1 MSKNIFVTGTGTEIG
16 KTYVAGL
23 LVKKLHEAGEKSAYY
38 KAAMS
43 GNDKDADG
51 NLIPGDAKFVKE
63 LAGIDQD
70 LNEMCPYIYERAY
83 SPHLA
88 AQIEGNPVN
97 LDYVVEKL
105 RDLEKKYDYIT
116 LEGSGGILCP
126 LRFDDEE
133 IYLEDFV
140 KKAKLSSIIVADAGL
155 GTINNLVLT
164 AFYMKEKGMKIKGII
179 FNNFIPGDVLQEDNI
194 KMCQH
199 MSGLKVL
206 ACVKKGDKDL
216 DIDCL
221 LYTSPSPRDCS

>member
-43 GNDKDADG
+43 GNERDQEGK
-51 NLIPGDAKFVKE
+51 LIPGDAKFVKDF
-63 LAGIDQD
+63 GSIDQP
-70 LNEMCPYIYERAY
+70 LEEMCPYVYEKAY

-88 AQIEGNPVN
+88 AQIEGNPVD
-97 LDYVVEKL
+97 LDKVVEKF

-133 IYLEDFV
+133 IYLENFV

-164 AFYMKEKGMKIKGII
+164 AFYMKEKGMKVKGII

-194 KMCQH
+194 KMCEH

-216 DIDCL
+216 DIDIDKL
-221 LYTSPSPRDCS
+221 REIYE

>member
-63 LAGIDQD
+63 LGGIDQD
-70 LNEMCPYIYERAY
+70 LNEMCPYIYEKAY

-105 RDLEKKYDYIT
+105 KDLEKKYDYIT

-164 AFYMKEKGMKIKGII
+164 AFYMKEKGMKVKGII

-194 KMCQH
+194 KMCEH

-216 DIDCL
+216 DIDIDKL
-221 LYTSPSPRDCS
+221 KEIYE

>member
-51 NLIPGDAKFVKE
+51 KLIPGDAKFVKE
-63 LAGIDQD
+63 LAGIDQN

-97 LDYVVEKL
+97 LDCVVEKL

-179 FNNFIPGDVLQEDNI
+179 FNNFIPGDVMQEDNI

-216 DIDCL
+216 DIDIDKL
-221 LYTSPSPRDCS
+221 KEIYE

>member
-43 GNDKDADG
+43 GNDKDVDG

-63 LAGIDQD
+63 LGGIDQD
-70 LNEMCPYIYERAY
+70 LNEMCPYVYERAY

-164 AFYMKEKGMKIKGII
+164 AFYMKEKGMKVKGII

-194 KMCQH
+194 KMCEH

-216 DIDCL
+216 DIDIDKL
-221 LYTSPSPRDCS
+221 KEIYE

>member
-97 LDYVVEKL
+97 LDYVLEKL
-105 RDLEKKYDYIT
+105 RDLEKKYEYIT

-133 IYLEDFV
+133 IYLEDLV

-164 AFYMKEKGMKIKGII
+164 AFYMKEKGMKVKGII
-179 FNNFIPGDVLQEDNI
+179 FNNFIPGDVMQEDNI

-216 DIDCL
+216 DIDIDKL
-221 LYTSPSPRDCS
+221 KEIYE

>member
-70 LNEMCPYIYERAY
+70 LNEMCPYVYERAY

-88 AQIEGNPVN
+88 AQIEGHP
-97 LDYVVEKL
+97 LDLNYAVEKFE
-105 RDLEKKYDYIT
+105 DLKGRYDYIT

-126 LRFDDEE
+126 LRFDEEE
-133 IYLEDFV
+133 IYLEDFI
-140 KKAKLSSIIVADAGL
+140 KKAKLSTIIVADAGL

-164 AFYMKEKGMKIKGII
+164 AFYMKEKGMKVKGII
-179 FNNFIPGDVLQEDNI
+179 FNNFIPGDVMQEDNI

-216 DIDCL
+216 DIDVEKL
-221 LYTSPSPRDCS
+221 KEIYE

>member
-43 GNDKDADG
+43 GNERDQEGK
-51 NLIPGDAKFVKE
+51 LIPGDAKFVKDF
-63 LAGIDQD
+63 GSIDQP
-70 LNEMCPYIYERAY
+70 LEEMCPYVYEKAY

-88 AQIEGNPVN
+88 AQIEGNPVD
-97 LDYVVEKL
+97 LDKVVEKF
-105 RDLEKKYDYIT
+105 RDLEKSYDYIT

-133 IYLEDFV
+133 IYLENFV

-164 AFYMKEKGMKIKGII
+164 AFYMKEKGMKVKGII
-179 FNNFIPGDVLQEDNI
+179 FNNFIPGDVLHEDNI
-194 KMCQH
+194 KMCEH

-206 ACVKKGDKDL
+206 ACVKRGDKDL
-216 DIDCL
+216 DIDIDKL
-221 LYTSPSPRDCS
+221 REIYE

>member
-63 LAGIDQD
+63 LGGIDQD
-70 LNEMCPYIYERAY
+70 LNEMCPYVYERAY

-179 FNNFIPGDVLQEDNI
+179 FNNFIPGDVMQEDNI

-216 DIDCL
+216 DIDIDKL
-221 LYTSPSPRDCS
+221 KEIYE

>member
-43 GNDKDADG
+43 GNERDQEGK
-51 NLIPGDAKFVKE
+51 LIPGDAKFVKDF
-63 LAGIDQD
+63 GSIDQPLED
-70 LNEMCPYIYERAY
+70 MCPYVYEKAY

-88 AQIEGNPVN
+88 AQIEGNPVD
-97 LDYVVEKL
+97 LDKVVEKF

-164 AFYMKEKGMKIKGII
+164 AFYMKEKGMKVKGII

-194 KMCQH
+194 KMCEH

-216 DIDCL
+216 DIDIDKL
-221 LYTSPSPRDCS
+221 REIYE

>member
-63 LAGIDQD
+63 LGGIDQD
-70 LNEMCPYIYERAY
+70 LNEMCPYIYEKAY

-97 LDYVVEKL
+97 LDYVVEKF

-164 AFYMKEKGMKIKGII
+164 AFYMKEKGMKVKGII

-216 DIDCL
+216 DIDINKL
-221 LYTSPSPRDCS
+221 KEIYE

>member
-51 NLIPGDAKFVKE
+51 HLIPGDAKFVKE
-63 LAGIDQD
+63 LGAIDQD
-70 LNEMCPYIYERAY
+70 LNEMCPYIYEKAY

-133 IYLEDFV
+133 VYLEDLV

-164 AFYMKEKGMKIKGII
+164 AFYMKEKGMKVKGII

-194 KMCQH
+194 KMCEH

-216 DIDCL
+216 DIDIDKL
-221 LYTSPSPRDCS
+221 KEIYE

>member
-63 LAGIDQD
+63 LGGIDQD
-70 LNEMCPYIYERAY
+70 LNEMCPYIYERTY

-133 IYLEDFV
+133 IYLEDLV

-164 AFYMKEKGMKIKGII
+164 AFYMKEKGMKVKGII

-194 KMCQH
+194 KMCEY

-216 DIDCL
+216 DIDIDKL
-221 LYTSPSPRDCS
+221 KEIYE

>member
-105 RDLEKKYDYIT
+105 RDLEKKYEYIT

-164 AFYMKEKGMKIKGII
+164 AYYMKKKGMKVKGII

-216 DIDCL
+216 DIDIDKL
-221 LYTSPSPRDCS
+221 KEIYE

>member
-70 LNEMCPYIYERAY
+70 LNEMCPYVYERAY

-88 AQIEGNPVN
+88 SQIEGHP
-97 LDYVVEKL
+97 LDLNYAVEKFE
-105 RDLEKKYDYIT
+105 DLKGSYDYIT

-133 IYLEDFV
+133 IYLEDLV

-164 AFYMKEKGMKIKGII
+164 AFYMKEKGMKVKGII

-216 DIDCL
+216 DIDIDKL
-221 LYTSPSPRDCS
+221 KEIYE

>member
-23 LVKKLHEAGEKSAYY
+23 LVKKLREAGEKSAYY

-63 LAGIDQD
+63 LGGIDQD
-70 LNEMCPYIYERAY
+70 LNEMCPYVYERAY

-164 AFYMKEKGMKIKGII
+164 AFYMKEKGMKVKGII

-216 DIDCL
+216 DIDIDKL
-221 LYTSPSPRDCS
+221 KEIYE

>member
-216 DIDCL
+216 DIDIDKL
-221 LYTSPSPRDCS
+221 KEIYE

>member
-43 GNDKDADG
+43 GNDKDVDG

-63 LAGIDQD
+63 LGGIDQD
-70 LNEMCPYIYERAY
+70 LNEMCPYVYERAY

-155 GTINNLVLT
+155 GTINNIVLT
-164 AFYMKEKGMKIKGII
+164 AFYMKEKGMKVKGII

-194 KMCQH
+194 KMCEY

-216 DIDCL
+216 DIDIDKL
-221 LYTSPSPRDCS
+221 KEIYE

>member
-23 LVKKLHEAGEKSAYY
+23 LVKKLHEAGEKSAY

-43 GNDKDADG
+43 GNDKDVDG

-63 LAGIDQD
+63 LGGIDQD
-70 LNEMCPYIYERAY
+70 LNEMCPYVYERAY

-164 AFYMKEKGMKIKGII
+164 AFYMKEKGMKVKGII

-194 KMCQH
+194 KMCEH

-216 DIDCL
+216 DIDIDKL
-221 LYTSPSPRDCS
+221 KEIYE

>member
-63 LAGIDQD
+63 LGGIDQD

-105 RDLEKKYDYIT
+105 RDLEKKYEYIT

-179 FNNFIPGDVLQEDNI
+179 FNNFIPGDVMQEDNI

-216 DIDCL
+216 DIDIDKL
-221 LYTSPSPRDCS
+221 KEIYE

>member
-63 LAGIDQD
+63 LGGIDQD

-164 AFYMKEKGMKIKGII
+164 AFYMKEKGMKVKGII

-216 DIDCL
+216 DIDIDKL
-221 LYTSPSPRDCS
+221 KEIYE

>member
-1 MSKNIFVTGTGTEIG
+1 M
-16 KTYVAGL
+16 AGL

-63 LAGIDQD
+63 LGGIDQD
-70 LNEMCPYIYERAY
+70 LNEMCPYVYERAY

-97 LDYVVEKL
+97 LNYVVEKL

-133 IYLEDFV
+133 IYLEDLV

-164 AFYMKEKGMKIKGII
+164 AFYMKEKGMKVKGII
-179 FNNFIPGDVLQEDNI
+179 FNNFIPGDVMQEDNI

-216 DIDCL
+216 DIDIDKL
-221 LYTSPSPRDCS
+221 KEIYE

>member
-63 LAGIDQD
+63 LGGIDQD
-70 LNEMCPYIYERAY
+70 LNEMCPYIYEKAY

-97 LDYVVEKL
+97 LDYVVEKF

-164 AFYMKEKGMKIKGII
+164 AFYMKEKGMKVKGII

-194 KMCQH
+194 KMCEH
-199 MSGLKVL
+199 MSGLEVI

-216 DIDCL
+216 DIDINKL
-221 LYTSPSPRDCS
+221 KEIYE

>member
-51 NLIPGDAKFVKE
+51 NLIPGDAKFVKD

-97 LDYVVEKL
+97 LDYVLEKL
-105 RDLEKKYDYIT
+105 RDLEKKYEYIT

-164 AFYMKEKGMKIKGII
+164 AFYMKEKGMKVKGII

-194 KMCQH
+194 KMCEH

-216 DIDCL
+216 DIDIDKL
-221 LYTSPSPRDCS
+221 KEIYE

>member
-105 RDLEKKYDYIT
+105 RDLEKKYEYIT

-140 KKAKLSSIIVADAGL
+140 KRAKLSSIIVADAGL

-164 AFYMKEKGMKIKGII
+164 AYYMKKKGMKVKGII

-199 MSGLKVL
+199 MSCLKVL

-216 DIDCL
+216 DIDIDKL
-221 LYTSPSPRDCS
+221 KEIYE

>member
-43 GNDKDADG
+43 GNERDQEGK
-51 NLIPGDAKFVKE
+51 LIPGDAKFVKDF
-63 LAGIDQD
+63 GSIDQP
-70 LNEMCPYIYERAY
+70 LEEMCPYVYEKAY

-88 AQIEGNPVN
+88 AQIEGNPVD
-97 LDYVVEKL
+97 LDKVVEKF
-105 RDLEKKYDYIT
+105 RNLEKKYDYIT

-164 AFYMKEKGMKIKGII
+164 AFYMKEKGMKVKGII

-194 KMCQH
+194 KMCEH

-216 DIDCL
+216 DIDIDKL
-221 LYTSPSPRDCS
+221 REIYE

>member
-51 NLIPGDAKFVKE
+51 NPIPGDAKFVKE
-63 LAGIDQD
+63 LGGIDQD

-133 IYLEDFV
+133 IYLEDLV

-164 AFYMKEKGMKIKGII
+164 AFYMKEKGMKVKGII

-216 DIDCL
+216 DIDIDKL
-221 LYTSPSPRDCS
+221 KEIYE

>member
-43 GNDKDADG
+43 GNDKDVDG

-63 LAGIDQD
+63 LGGIDQD
-70 LNEMCPYIYERAY
+70 LNEMCPYVYERAY

-133 IYLEDFV
+133 IYLEDLV

-164 AFYMKEKGMKIKGII
+164 VFYMKEKGMKVKGII

-216 DIDCL
+216 DIDIDKL
-221 LYTSPSPRDCS
+221 KEIYE

>member
-43 GNDKDADG
+43 GNERDQEGK
-51 NLIPGDAKFVKE
+51 LIPGDAKFVKDF
-63 LAGIDQD
+63 GSIDQP
-70 LNEMCPYIYERAY
+70 LEEMCPYVYEKAY

-88 AQIEGNPVN
+88 AQIEGNPVD
-97 LDYVVEKL
+97 LDKVVEKF

-164 AFYMKEKGMKIKGII
+164 AFYMKEKGMKVKGII

-194 KMCQH
+194 KMCEH

-206 ACVKKGDKDL
+206 ACVKRGDKDL
-216 DIDCL
+216 DIDIDKL
-221 LYTSPSPRDCS
+221 REIYE

>member
-43 GNDKDADG
+43 GNERDQEGK
-51 NLIPGDAKFVKE
+51 LIPGDAKFVKDF
-63 LAGIDQD
+63 GSIDQP
-70 LNEMCPYIYERAY
+70 LEEMCPYVYEKAY

-88 AQIEGNPVN
+88 AQIEGNPVD
-97 LDYVVEKL
+97 LDKVVEKF

-164 AFYMKEKGMKIKGII
+164 AFYMKEKGMKVKGII
-179 FNNFIPGDVLQEDNI
+179 FNNFISGDVLQEDNI
-194 KMCQH
+194 KMCEH

-216 DIDCL
+216 DIDIDKL
-221 LYTSPSPRDCS
+221 REIYE

>member
-63 LAGIDQD
+63 LGGIDQD
-70 LNEMCPYIYERAY
+70 LNEMCPYVYERAY

-97 LDYVVEKL
+97 LDYVVEKF

-164 AFYMKEKGMKIKGII
+164 AFYMKEKGMKVKGII

-206 ACVKKGDKDL
+206 ACVKKWDKDL
-216 DIDCL
+216 DIDIDKL
-221 LYTSPSPRDCS
+221 KEIYE

>member
-63 LAGIDQD
+63 LGGIDQD
-70 LNEMCPYIYERAY
+70 LNEMCPYIYEKAY

-105 RDLEKKYDYIT
+105 RGLEKKYDYIT

-164 AFYMKEKGMKIKGII
+164 AFYMKEKGMKVKGII

-216 DIDCL
+216 DIDIDKL
-221 LYTSPSPRDCS
+221 KEIYE

>member
-70 LNEMCPYIYERAY
+70 LNEMCPYVYERAY

-88 AQIEGNPVN
+88 AQIEGHP
-97 LDYVVEKL
+97 LDLNYAVEKFE
-105 RDLEKKYDYIT
+105 DLKGRYDYIT

-126 LRFDDEE
+126 LRFDEEE
-133 IYLEDFV
+133 IYLEDFI

-164 AFYMKEKGMKIKGII
+164 AFYMKEKGMKVKGII
-179 FNNFIPGDVLQEDNI
+179 FNNFIPGDVMQEDNI

-216 DIDCL
+216 DIDIEKL
-221 LYTSPSPRDCS
+221 KEIYE

>member
-23 LVKKLHEAGEKSAYY
+23 LVKKLHDAGEKSAYY

-43 GNDKDADG
+43 GNERDQEGK
-51 NLIPGDAKFVKE
+51 LIPGDAKFVKE
-63 LAGIDQD
+63 FSGIDQD
-70 LNEMCPYIYERAY
+70 LEEMCHYVYEHAY

-88 AQIEGNPVN
+88 AQIEGNPID
-97 LDYVVEKL
+97 LDYAIEKFE
-105 RDLEKKYDYIT
+105 DLKDKYDYIT
-116 LEGSGGILCP
+116 LEGSGRILCP

-164 AFYMKEKGMKIKGII
+164 AFYMKEKGMKVKGII

-194 KMCQH
+194 KMCEY

-216 DIDCL
+216 DIDIDKL
-221 LYTSPSPRDCS
+221 KEIYE

>member
-70 LNEMCPYIYERAY
+70 LNEMCPYVYERAY

-88 AQIEGNPVN
+88 AQIEGHP
-97 LDYVVEKL
+97 LDLNYAVEKFE
-105 RDLEKKYDYIT
+105 DLKGKYDYIT

-126 LRFDDEE
+126 LRFDEEE
-133 IYLEDFV
+133 IYLEDFI
-140 KKAKLSSIIVADAGL
+140 KKANLSTIIVADAGL

-164 AFYMKEKGMKIKGII
+164 AFYMKEKGMKVKGII

-216 DIDCL
+216 DIDVEKL
-221 LYTSPSPRDCS
+221 KEIYE

>member
-43 GNDKDADG
+43 GNDKDVDG

-63 LAGIDQD
+63 LGGIDQD
-70 LNEMCPYIYERAY
+70 LNEMCPYVYERAY

-126 LRFDDEE
+126 LRFDDGE

-164 AFYMKEKGMKIKGII
+164 AFYMKEKGMKVKGII

-194 KMCQH
+194 KMCEH

-216 DIDCL
+216 DIDIDKL
-221 LYTSPSPRDCS
+221 KEIYE